1 MSGLSTGK
9 LCSGIG
15 RWENWEGYGKHPG
28 DTVALSAISSYLG
41 PMEVQF
47 NSDLQARLIQRA
59 SQQGVKLNEV
69 VQDVVARYF
78 EEEDRFV
85 EAVKRGEAALERG
98 EFLTHD
104 QVGERLRR
112 FLQP

>member
-1 MSGLSTGK
+1 
-9 LCSGIG
+9 
-15 RWENWEGYGKHPG
+15 
-28 DTVALSAISSYLG
+28 
-41 PMEVQF
+41 MEVHF
-47 NSDLQARLIQRA
+47 TPDLQNRLNQRA
-59 SQQGVKLNEV
+59 NESGRDPVEV

-78 EEEDRFV
+78 EEEDRFI

-98 EFLTHD
+98 EFLTHE

>member
-1 MSGLSTGK
+1 
-9 LCSGIG
+9 
-15 RWENWEGYGKHPG
+15 
-28 DTVALSAISSYLG
+28 
-41 PMEVQF
+41 MEVHF
-47 NSDLQARLIQRA
+47 TPDLQARISQRA
-59 SQQGVKLNEV
+59 AQQGRNFDET

-98 EFLTHD
+98 ECLTHE
-104 QVGERLRR
+104 QVGDRLRR

>member
-1 MSGLSTGK
+1 LPADRHSNILKG
-9 LCSGIG
+9 
-15 RWENWEGYGKHPG
+15 
-28 DTVALSAISSYLG
+28 
-41 PMEVQF
+41 MEVHF
-47 NSDLQARLIQRA
+47 PPDVQARLAERA
-59 SQQGVKLNEV
+59 AQQGRKLDET

-98 EFLTHD
+98 EFFTHE
-104 QVGERLRR
+104 QVGDRLRR

>member
-1 MSGLSTGK
+1 M
-9 LCSGIG
+9 
-15 RWENWEGYGKHPG
+15 
-28 DTVALSAISSYLG
+28 D
-41 PMEVQF
+41 VQF
-47 NSDLQARLIQRA
+47 PPELQARLAQLA
-59 SQQGVKLNEV
+59 AKQGVDPNEV
-69 VQDVVARYF
+69 VQDVVTRYF

-98 EFLTHD
+98 EFLTHE